1 MPWELHFKAP
11 ADQKANFDFDDN
23 SENWYD
29 RLRDLLSEGD
39 TIYEVYACTAPG
51 DENCENKIADVVLQ
65 TDLIASATADE
76 KIYFRHKMQDID
88 RKYLANSDL
97 KKALSQQG

>member
-11 ADQKANFDFDDN
+11 ADKKANFDFADN

-29 RLRDLLSEGD
+29 RLRTLLSEGD
-39 TIYEVYACTAPG
+39 TIYEVYACSAPG
-51 DENCENKIADVVLQ
+51 DENCEEKIADVVLQ

-76 KIYFRHKMQDID
+76 KLYFRHRMQDPD
-88 RKYLANSDL
+88 RKYLKNSAL
-97 KKALSQQG
+97 KKALSEQG